1 MSLEAR
7 DRQNFR
13 LDGRIAMD
21 IEAFLSVDKSIVI
34 APAGYGKTHT
44 IAEAI
49 AAYKGEK
56 KVLVLTHTHAGIAS
70 LKDKFKQ
77 QGIPAAKYYLDTIC
91 SFALALTKTYHI
103 DKEEIPPESDM
114 TVMFNFALE
123 HTTQILKAK
132 PIKRL
137 MQAKYEHVI
146 VDEYQDCS
154 ELQHQMILVLANML
168 KTHLLGDPL
177 QGIFGFRQERV
188 VDFNDPSFESFFAN
202 CYTLETPWRWNNAG
216 KAALGQDL
224 ARIRQKLEAGEDVDL
239 RTFPSIICLVGDE
252 QDYARPQTD
261 IRKQIFR
268 ELNRDAVIIH
278 PMSTGVNPR
287 KKVAQQFI
295 KYVPLQVIEPIDAKD
310 YYEWCDAFDRF
321 AGLPLVRAVADMMI
335 VACSKTPVDYWIN
348 AKGELK
354 RKSKAEE
361 VGLRIGLEEIVNPLC
376 AQKSYGLIAI
386 LIDAIGKLPNVTV
399 YRKEFV
405 RNMVK
410 VLVDANKLGLTAT
423 EALVRNRNLVRRS
436 GRGVMKKS
444 IGTTLLTKGL
454 EFDNVVVLNAHKFDS
469 PRHLYV
475 ALTRC
480 CKRLVVITNNP
491 VLHPYK

>member
-1 MSLEAR
+1 M
-7 DRQNFR
+7 N
-13 LDGRIAMD
+13 
-21 IEAFLSVDKSIVI
+21 IEAFLSADKSIVI
-34 APAGYGKTHT
+34 APAGYGKTYT

-49 AAYKGEK
+49 AAYRGDK

-70 LKDKFKQ
+70 LKEKFAQK
-77 QGIPAAKYYLDTIC
+77 GIAAAKYHLDTIC
-91 SFALALTKTYHI
+91 SYALNLTKTYHI
-103 DKEEIPPESDM
+103 NKEELPDESDM
-114 TVMFNFALE
+114 KALFDFAIN
-123 HTTQILKAK
+123 HATSILKAK
-132 PIKRL
+132 PIRCML
-137 MQAKYEHVI
+137 AAKYEHLI
-146 VDEYQDCS
+146 VDEYQDCT
-154 ELQHQMILVLANML
+154 EKQHRMILEIANTL
-168 KTHLLGDPL
+168 RTHLLGDPL
-177 QGIFGFRQERV
+177 QGIFGFRAEPV
-188 VDFNDPSFESFFAN
+188 VDFDDESFAPFYDH
-202 CYTLETPWRWNNAG
+202 CQQLETPWRWNNVG

-224 ARIRQKLEAGEDVDL
+224 ARIRQKLEAVEDVDL
-239 RTFPSIICLVGDE
+239 REYGSIFCLVGDE

-287 KKVAQQFI
+287 KKVAQQFER
-295 KYVPLQVIEPIDAKD
+295 YVPLQVIEPIDAKD
-310 YYEWCDAFDRF
+310 YYEWCDAFDRLS
-321 AGLPLVRAVADMMI
+321 GLPLIRSVADMMV
-335 VACSKTPVDYWIN
+335 VASSKTPVDYWIN

-354 RKSKAEE
+354 RKSKEADVEA
-361 VGLRIGLEEIVNPLC
+361 RSGLEEITNSLC
-376 AQKSYGLIAI
+376 LEKSYGLIAF
-386 LIDAIGKLPNVTV
+386 LINAIGKLYNVTV

-410 VLVDANKLGLTAT
+410 VLVDANKLGLSAA
-423 EALVRNRNLVRRS
+423 EALVRNRNMVRRS
-436 GRGVMKKS
+436 GRALTKKS

>member
-1 MSLEAR
+1 MPLEAR

-13 LDGRIAMD
+13 LDVRIAMD
-21 IEAFLSVDKSIVI
+21 IEAFLSADKSIVI

-216 KAALGQDL
+216 NAALGQDL
-224 ARIRQKLEAGEDVDL
+224 ARIREKLQAGEDVDL
-239 RTFPSIICLVGDE
+239 REYQSIVKVYGDE
-252 QDYARPQTD
+252 KDYTVPQTD
-261 IRKQIFR
+261 IKKQIYR
-268 ELNRDAVIIH
+268 ELSRDAVIIH
-278 PMSTGVNPR
+278 PMGASPEPR
-287 KKVAQQFI
+287 KAVVRAFNM
-295 KYVPLQVIEPIDAKD
+295 LQLLEPIDGKD
-310 YYEWCDAFDRF
+310 YYTWCEAFDRLSGQ
-321 AGLPLVRAVADMMI
+321 ALVQAVAEMMGK
-335 VACSKTPVDYWIN
+335 ASSKTPVGHWIN
-348 AKGELK
+348 AKGALV
-354 RKSKAEE
+354 RKSKDEE
-361 VGLRIGLEEIVNPLC
+361 QVYRNGLKEIVDPLC
-376 AQKSYGLIAI
+376 ARKSYGLIAI
-386 LIDAIGKLPNVTV
+386 LIEAIGKLPDVTV
-399 YRKEFV
+399 YRKELV
-405 RNMVK
+405 RNVVQ
-410 VLVDANKLGLTAT
+410 VLVEADKLGLTAT
-423 EALVRNRNLVRRS
+423 EALARNRNIARRS
-436 GRGVMKKS
+436 GRVLAKKS

-454 EFDNVVVLNAHKFDS
+454 EFDNVVVLNAHQFDD

-491 VLHPYK
+491 ILHPYK

>member
-1 MSLEAR
+1 
-7 DRQNFR
+7 
-13 LDGRIAMD
+13 MD
-21 IEAFLSVDKSIVI
+21 IEAFLSADKSIVI
-34 APAGYGKTHT
+34 APAGYGKTYT

-49 AAYKGEK
+49 AAYRGDK

-70 LKDKFKQ
+70 LKEKFAQK
-77 QGIPAAKYYLDTIC
+77 GIAAAKYHLDTIC
-91 SFALALTKTYHI
+91 SYALNLTKTYHI
-103 DKEEIPPESDM
+103 EKSEIPQESDM
-114 TVMFNFALE
+114 NAMFAFAIE
-123 HTTQILKAK
+123 HATQMLRAK
-132 PIKRL
+132 PIKCML
-137 MQAKYEHVI
+137 AAKYEHLI

-154 ELQHQMILVLANML
+154 DIQHRMILEIANTL

-177 QGIFGFRQERV
+177 QGIFGFREERV
-188 VDFNDPSFESFFAN
+188 VDFDDESFAPFRAH
-202 CYTLETPWRWNNAG
+202 CQTLDTPWRWNNAG
-216 KAALGQDL
+216 NAVLGQDL
-224 ARIRQKLEAGEDVDL
+224 ARIREKLLAGEDVDL
-239 RTFPSIICLVGDE
+239 REYGSIICLVGDE
-252 QDYARPQTD
+252 QDYARPKTA
-261 IRKQIFR
+261 IRTQIFR

-278 PMSTGVNPR
+278 PMSTGVYPR
-287 KKVAQQFI
+287 KKVAQQFE

-310 YYEWCDAFDRF
+310 YYEWCDTFDRLS
-321 AGLPLVRAVADMMI
+321 GLPLVRAVAEMII

-354 RKSKAEE
+354 RKSKE
-361 VGLRIGLEEIVNPLC
+361 VDLEARSGLKEIVNSLC
-376 AQKSYGLIAI
+376 TQKSYGLIAV
-386 LIDAIGKLPNVTV
+386 LIDAIGNLYNVTV

-423 EALVRNRNLVRRS
+423 EALVRNRNIVRRS
-436 GRGVMKKS
+436 GRALTKKS

-480 CKRLVVITNNP
+480 CKRQVVITNNP

>member
-1 MSLEAR
+1 MPLETG
-7 DRQNFR
+7 DRYDFE

-21 IEAFLSVDKSIVI
+21 IEAFLSADKSIVI
-34 APAGYGKTHT
+34 APAGYGKTYT

-49 AAYKGEK
+49 AAYKGDK

-70 LKDKFKQ
+70 LREKFAQK
-77 QGIPAAKYYLDTIC
+77 GIAAAKYHLDTIC
-91 SFALALTKTYHI
+91 SYALNLTKTYHLN
-103 DKEEIPPESDM
+103 KEEIPDESDM
-114 TVMFNFALE
+114 TALFAFALE
-123 HTTQILKAK
+123 HTTNILRAK
-132 PIKRL
+132 PVKCML
-137 MQAKYEHVI
+137 AAKYEHLI
-146 VDEYQDCS
+146 VDEYQDCT
-154 ELQHQMILVLANML
+154 EKQHQMILEIAKTL
-168 KTHLLGDPL
+168 KTHMLGDPL
-177 QGIFGFRQERV
+177 QGIFGFRAERV
-188 VDFNDPSFESFFAN
+188 VDFNDPSFAPFYEH
-202 CYTLETPWRWNNAG
+202 CQQLETPWRWNNAG
-216 KAALGQDL
+216 KVALGQDL
-224 ARIRQKLEAGEDVDL
+224 ARIREKLEAGEDVDL
-239 RTFPSIICLVGDE
+239 STFPSIICLVGDE
-252 QDYARPQTD
+252 QDYARPQTG
-261 IRKQIFR
+261 IRKQIFK

-295 KYVPLQVIEPIDAKD
+295 RYVPLQVIEPIDAKD
-310 YYEWCDAFDRF
+310 YYEWCDAFDRLV
-321 AGLPLVRAVADMMI
+321 GLPLVRAVAEMMI
-335 VACSKTPVDYWIN
+335 VACSKTPVNYWIN

-354 RKSKAEE
+354 RKSKAEDVE
-361 VGLRIGLEEIVNPLC
+361 ARNGLEEIVNPLC

-386 LIDAIGKLPNVTV
+386 LIDAMSKLYNVTV